1 MIEPTFKQ
9 GYEDCMQNLEQ
20 RYATEEY
27 IEGYRQG
34 KERKHLRWLSK
45 NLDRLFS
52 EAWHK
57 NLKTIGSLNIY
68 GRKY

>member
-9 GYEDCMQNLEQ
+9 RYEDCMQNLEQ

-52 EAWHK
+52 EA
-57 NLKTIGSLNIY
+57 
-68 GRKY
+68 